1 MLEWL
6 GKFWINGEKKLMENF
21 DDFVENV
28 REANPIEEVL
38 VESGIHLRGHGRLRT
53 ATKHDSMKVRIDMQR
68 VWWYSQNWNGDV
80 FAWVMKEKG
89 VEFNEALTILARR
102 AHIEMPRFQPVNES
116 EVKRLRATA
125 DIFSVAA
132 NVFHRWLMGDEA
144 EKQSAVSGQRSE
156 IVGDAD
162 ALAYARGRGW
172 SDETINASL
181 VGFSGRKSAEQV
193 KDMKGE
199 FSLYGIDPLSSAAV
213 AVLGFQGDVDKWA
226 KAQGI
231 REHEDFDESWIGKG
245 RIHGL
250 MDTPGLIYAHQHQG
264 GVKYLSRRQL
274 PGFDKIKSEGKTRE
288 WKSFNPYKLLAG
300 AKQPYFNQTHRMD
313 RPLICVEGQGDAI
326 TWGQWGHGAMAFC
339 GLLGDP
345 SQVAPEDA
353 ERMRK
358 LAGYIHKHPAVYW
371 QFDDDEAG
379 QKAVRLAA
387 KMVGPKVQIVRMS
400 RQWSRDDA
408 DASSAADA
416 SAQREV
422 KEESDVE
429 E

>member
-6 GKFWINGEKKLMENF
+6 GKFWINGEKRLMENF
-21 DDFVENV
+21 DDFVEKV

-38 VESGIHLRGHGRLRT
+38 AESGIHLRGHGRLRT
-53 ATKHDSMKVRIDMQR
+53 ATKHDSMKVRTDMQR

-89 VEFNEALTILARR
+89 VEFNEALSILARR

-116 EVKRLRATA
+116 EVRRLRATA
-125 DIFSVAA
+125 DAFSVAA
-132 NVFHRWLMGDEA
+132 NVFHRWLMGDE
-144 EKQSAVSGQRSE
+144 KLDVKP
-156 IVGDAD
+156 DAD
-162 ALAYARGRGW
+162 ALVYARGRGW

-181 VGFSGRKSAEQV
+181 VGFSGRKSDVQV

-199 FSLYGIDPLSSAAV
+199 FSLYGIDPLSPAGV
-213 AVLGFQGDVDKWA
+213 AVLGFQGNIDQWA
-226 KAQGI
+226 KAQGV

-274 PGFDKIKSEGKTRE
+274 PGFDKIKSDGKMRD

-300 AKQPYFNQTHRMD
+300 AKQVYFNQAHRMD
-313 RPLICVEGQGDAI
+313 RSLVCVEGQGDAV
-326 TWGQWGHGAMAFC
+326 TWGQWGYGAMAFC

-345 SQVAPEDA
+345 SQVAPEDV
-353 ERMRK
+353 ERMMK
-358 LAGYIHKHPAVYW
+358 LAAYLKKHPALYLAL
-371 QFDDDEAG
+371 DDDEAG

-387 KMVGPKVQIVRMS
+387 KMVGPKMQIVRMS
-400 RQWSRDDA
+400 RQWSREDA
-408 DASSAADA
+408 DASSAPEG

-422 KEESDVE
+422 KEESDVKE
-429 E
+429 